1 MVSAQHMNA
10 AKNFAK
16 LHRRSGQNF
25 DDDCFLHA
33 NNRAYEWVA
42 TKARNSK
49 LKGDMESAIK
59 YVEVAADFA
68 ASFHSG
74 RFADGGIENIL
85 LDIGSTLPTDSPA
98 MQVQSLYCVS
108 DPEKRRVL
116 HVATQMVTLGGHSRM
131 LYRWIC
137 RDTSS
142 AHSLII
148 TCQGNKEIPSWLSD
162 AIITSGGKVI
172 LLPIDVSVC
181 DKALLLRN
189 AAHEYADLVVL
200 HHDGHDTVP
209 SLAFAKAGGPPVV
222 VLNHAD
228 HHFWLGSS
236 VADAVI
242 NLRSKACPHTASRR
256 FIDNNIVLPIPL
268 DAMSEIKT
276 RQAARDS
283 LRIPRDQI
291 MMLSIGRAIKYRPC
305 GDYDFVATAARILQR
320 EPKAHIYVV
329 GETTDGIRPYLRS
342 ELHDRLHFVGG
353 VEDPSEMRSAAD
365 IYLESFPFGSQTAL
379 LESALMAL
387 PAVTAYAPLFELL
400 VTQDDAIENLLVN
413 PSNEA
418 EYVDRTLDLA
428 ADSDGR
434 DSLGRQLRERLLQA
448 HVGDG
453 WMECL
458 QNVYQF
464 TDKLQHYPRYLPI
477 CEIGYSSV
485 DLCLSHWHVVPNG
498 KDHVAV
504 TEENAASALA
514 CHSSYVARY
523 VGDIS
528 ASRRFAWKAAILN
541 PMTKHPWRLLGI
553 SFLGKHKETLR
564 KMFAIP

>member
-1 MVSAQHMNA
+1 MNA
-10 AKNFAK
+10 EKNFAK
-16 LHRRSGQNF
+16 PRKPFGQNF

-33 NNRAYEWVA
+33 NNKAYEWVA

-49 LKGDMESAIK
+49 LKGDLESAIK

-85 LDIGSTLPTDSPA
+85 LDIGSALPTDSRA
-98 MQVQSLYCVS
+98 MQVRPLYGVG
-108 DPEKRRVL
+108 DPAKRRVL
-116 HVATQMVTLGGHSRM
+116 HVATQMISLGGHSRM
-131 LYRWIC
+131 LYRWVC
-137 RDTSS
+137 RDRAS
-142 AHSLII
+142 AHSLVI

-162 AIITSGGKVI
+162 AIKTSGGKVVS
-172 LLPIDVSVC
+172 LPADIPVC

-189 AAHEYADLVVL
+189 SAHQYADLVVL
-200 HHDGHDTVP
+200 HHDGHDAVP

-242 NLRSKACPHTASRR
+242 NLRSKACPHTVSRR

-268 DAMSEIKT
+268 DAMSDIKT

-283 LRIPRDQI
+283 LGIPRDQI

-305 GDYDFVATAARILQR
+305 GDYDFVATADRILQR

-329 GETTDGIRPYLRS
+329 GETAGGILPYLRS
-342 ELHDRLHFVGG
+342 GLHDRLHFLGG
-353 VEDPSEMRSAAD
+353 VEDPSELRSAAD

-379 LESALMAL
+379 LESALMTL
-387 PAVTAYAPLFELL
+387 PAVAAYAPLFELL
-400 VTQDDAIENLLVN
+400 VTQDDAIEDLLVN
-413 PSNEA
+413 PSSEA
-418 EYVDRTLDLA
+418 EYVRRTLDLA
-428 ADSDGR
+428 ADSDVRESFGK
-434 DSLGRQLRERLLQA
+434 QLRERLLQA

-453 WMECL
+453 WLECL
-458 QNVYQF
+458 QSVYQL
-464 TDKLQHYPRYLPI
+464 TDKLSHYSKSLPI

-504 TEENAASALA
+504 TEENVSSALA

-528 ASRRFAWKAAILN
+528 ASRRFAWKAAISN
-541 PMTKHPWRLLGI
+541 PIAKHSWRLLGI
-553 SFLGKHKETLR
+553 SLLGKYREALR
-564 KMFAIP
+564 KVFAMP